1 MKTSCFALSLLG
13 AFTYAQ
19 QDFGYWPDDFSSWD
33 FGSVGDDD
41 LMQSFYDTVAEASEM
56 EKMMNEDM
64 VEFGKFAAAHN
75 KQYKTREEF
84 RLRESNWKRSQLKVK
99 ALNLK
104 SKGNSLYDLNEYSDY
119 TDEEFYHMTGLS
131 RQDDDHWSRRR
142 LLEDDQHRR
151 LKDKDYY
158 VNWVALK
165 KTSGVKEQG
174 VCGACWSF
182 CGTIALE
189 AQVAIRDGV
198 DAVRLSEQQGVD
210 CTTNSD
216 ENKARFGKTYN
227 TWGCEGGWMNRYWNF
242 SREQGSMLYSDY
254 PYTGK
259 DGNCQHDPNKI
270 VARAGESG

>member
-1 MKTSCFALSLLG
+1 M
-13 AFTYAQ
+13 
-19 QDFGYWPDDFSSWD
+19 
-33 FGSVGDDD
+33 
-41 LMQSFYDTVAEASEM
+41 
-56 EKMMNEDM
+56 
-64 VEFGKFAAAHN
+64 
-75 KQYKTREEF
+75 
-84 RLRESNWKRSQLKVK
+84 
-99 ALNLK
+99 NLK

-242 SREQGSMLYSDY
+242 SRDQGSMKYDDY
-254 PYTGK
+254 PYEGK
-259 DGNCQHDPNKI
+259 DGDCKHDPDK
-270 VARAGESG
+270 VVVRAGESAQITTSLTDIKKQLLKGPLTAAVSAGNNCWRYYKSGIIDSENGCPKTIDHAVVIVGHGSE